1 MSLFF
6 TKFVKLDPDPHSFYL
21 LDPDP
26 HSEKLLDP
34 DPQKMNADPQPWLY
48 KLALKICFSLA
59 HCEL

>member
-21 LDPDP
+21 LEPDP

-34 DPQKMNADPQPWLY
+34 DPLEMNADPQP
-48 KLALKICFSLA
+48 
-59 HCEL
+59 